1 MSSEMLWKDVRL
13 PTVLWGKFASDVT
26 NAIQLRSEERVI
38 LVLRFA
44 KIKVWKEQRSV
55 VSNAYNVS
63 DVQLNPMMA

>member
-38 LVLRFA
+38 LVLGLGRLRFG
-44 KIKVWKEQRSV
+44 KSSV
-55 VSNAYNVS
+55 LLCRTHTMSLTS
-63 DVQLNPMMA
+63 SSIP